1 MDSIYL
7 PETIT
12 SNQCAYVYDK
22 DTIRVYE
29 SRPNYNTDIN
39 YTDYFIN
46 SNYIYREGTT
56 RFNQYSSL
64 PSCLDSSLFTDEVY
78 YRNDFD
84 KILIIFFIIFIF
96 AIYFPYR
103 IICRLFGRWLKV

>member
-12 SNQCAYVYDK
+12 NNKCAYVYDK

-29 SRPNYNTDIN
+29 SRPVANSDID
-39 YTDYFIN
+39 YTDYFIT
-46 SNYIYREGTT
+46 SNYIYRTGTT
-56 RFNQYSSL
+56 RFTTYSTF
-64 PSCLDSSLFTDEVY
+64 PTCLDSSLFTEEVY

-84 KILIIFFIIFIF
+84 KVLIIFLILFIFI
-96 AIYFPYR
+96 IYFPYK
-103 IICRLFGRWLKV
+103 IISRLFGRWLKV